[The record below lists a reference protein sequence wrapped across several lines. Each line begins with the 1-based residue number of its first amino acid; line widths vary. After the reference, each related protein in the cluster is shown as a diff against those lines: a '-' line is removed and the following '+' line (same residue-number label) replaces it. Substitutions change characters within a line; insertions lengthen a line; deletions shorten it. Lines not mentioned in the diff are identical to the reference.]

1 MPHARADGVEIYYET
16 MGDDAAPPL
25 VLISGFAA
33 QLVSFPDGF
42 CERLAEAGLRVVR
55 IDNRDTGLSQMFG
68 GPEDLDGGY
77 ELEDMAADV
86 LRVLDD
92 LGLQSAHIL
101 GQSMGGFIA
110 QLLAINHPE
119 RVRSLVLLYT
129 IPTGDEA
136 HLVGSHDNPGLA
148 VPQKRWSREESVP
161 GYVELLRHFN
171 GEGFPF
177 DEEAATEIAGR
188 AYDRS
193 YRPDGAPRQWAAIL
207 RAEPRLER
215 LRKVSA
221 PTLILHGRNDPSLH
235 WRAAFDMAEAIPDAE
250 LHVFAGMGH
259 YLPAELWP
267 EMATA
272 IARNTRRSQ

>member
-1 MPHARADGVEIYYET
+1 MPHARSGGAEIYYET
-16 MGDDAAPPL
+16 MGDESGPPL

-33 QLVSFPDGF
+33 QLVSFPEGF
-42 CERLAEAGLRVVR
+42 CAELAAAGFRVIR

-92 LGLQSAHIL
+92 LGLPSAHVL

-110 QLLAINHPE
+110 QLLALDHPE

-129 IPTGDEA
+129 IPSGDPA
-136 HLVGSHDNPGLA
+136 HLVGSHDNPGLL
-148 VPQKRWSREESVP
+148 VPQKRWPRDESVE
-161 GYVELLRHFN
+161 GYVALLSHFN

-177 DEEAATEIAGR
+177 DFEEARAIAGR

-193 YRPDGAPRQWAAIL
+193 YRPDGAPRQWAAVL

-215 LRKVSA
+215 LRQVTA

-235 WRAAFDMAEAIPDAE
+235 WRAAFDMAQAIPDAE

-272 IARNTRRSQ
+272 IARNARRHP